1 MKTDKTTSNH
11 LGLNKSLSKI
21 EHKFD
26 MESSSDKNQMKYKTA
41 QSENILSA
49 LEHNL
54 ALCLQKQSQVGFI
67 IREISEVLK
76 K

>member
-1 MKTDKTTSNH
+1 MKTDKTPDH
-11 LGLNKSLSKI
+11 LTLNKSLSKI
-21 EHKFD
+21 EQKFTTETSAD
-26 MESSSDKNQMKYKTA
+26 RNQIKNKTA

-54 ALCLQKQSQVGFI
+54 ALCIKKQSQVGFI

>member
-1 MKTDKTTSNH
+1 MKTDKTASNR

-21 EHKFD
+21 EHDFD
-26 MESSSDKNQMKYKTA
+26 MKSDSDKNQMKYKTA
-41 QSENILSA
+41 QPENILST

-54 ALCLQKQSQVGFI
+54 ALCLKKQSQVGFI